1 MKHLILSALLLST
14 SVFAGKVDPSRFDSL
29 SDSSTKFD
37 IELYDQMH
45 GQGPKLIPMGP
56 IADRG
61 RGLFLP
67 FNMNKSDLIK
77 IVGVSSV
84 AVVFFA
90 NDKEI
95 MEFAQSNDAEFVDKL
110 AYVGE
115 ALGSEWGIGMTAA
128 GYVLGVV
135 MKNDKVKSVSIMA
148 TKAMLVSGL
157 ATQAIKHTVDRT
169 RPKNSDSP
177 YDYGKDSRSF
187 PSGHTTQAFALA
199 TVIAEATKDQGMV
212 IPVLAY
218 SAAALAGWSRVHD
231 KAHWASDV
239 VIGGLIGHLTAKA
252 VMNTKLSEKGIL
264 IAPEVDYN
272 GSAGFRVT
280 YMGKQEKLK
289 CGEGLEDVDAF
300 RDCIEKSIQIKQPI
314 RAY

>member
-1 MKHLILSALLLST
+1 MKYLILSALLLST
-14 SVFAGKVDPSRFDSL
+14 SVFAKVDPSRFDSL
-29 SDSSTKFD
+29 ADSSTKFD
-37 IELYDQMH
+37 IELYDQIH
-45 GQGPKLIPMGP
+45 GQKPGLLPIGPT
-56 IADRG
+56 AERG

-67 FNMNKSDLIK
+67 MNITKSDVLK
-77 IVGVSSV
+77 IVSASSV

-90 NDKEI
+90 NDREI
-95 MEFAQSNDAEFVDKL
+95 MDFAQKNDAEFVDKL

-115 ALGSEWGIGMTAA
+115 ALGSEWGVGMAAA

-135 MKNDKVKSVSIMA
+135 MKNDQVKSVSIMA
-148 TKAMLVSGL
+148 TKAMLISGL

-177 YDYGKDSRSF
+177 YEYGEGSRSF

-199 TVIAEATKDQGMV
+199 TVIAEATKDQSMV

-239 VIGGLIGHLTAKA
+239 LIGGLIGHLTAKT
-252 VMNTKLSEKGIL
+252 VMNTKLSDKGIM
-264 IAPEVDYN
+264 IVPEVDFD
-272 GSAGFRVT
+272 GSAGFRVS
-280 YMGKQEKLK
+280 YMGKQEKMK

-300 RDCIEKSIQIKQPI
+300 RDCIEKSIQMKKPF